1 MEYQIA
7 IKMGDYMTDDEFFR
21 FCQMNDNLAFERN
34 ADGQIIVMP
43 PTTST
48 TGISNATVNGELY
61 IWNRIN
67 NLGYLFDSSTGFK
80 LPNGATRSPDVAWVA
95 KARWEALS
103 VAEQESFA
111 PLCPDFVVEIRSKTD
126 DLKSLQQKMD
136 EYMANGCRLGWLLDL
151 KNQHVYVY
159 RIGEGFQKID
169 NLSETLSG
177 ENVLS
182 GFSLELKRLL

>member
-1 MEYQIA
+1 
-7 IKMGDYMTDDEFFR
+7 MTDEEFFR

-43 PTTST
+43 PTTSA

-61 IWNRIN
+61 VWNRIN

-80 LPNGATRSPDVAWVA
+80 LPNGAMRSPDVAWVA
-95 KARWEALS
+95 KERWEALL
-103 VAEQESFA
+103 VAEQENFA

-126 DLKSLQQKMD
+126 DLKSLQQTMD

-151 KNQHVYVY
+151 KNQHAYVY
-159 RIGEGFQKID
+159 RTGENSQKID
-169 NLSETLSG
+169 NFLETLSG
-177 ENVLS
+177 ENVLN

>member
-1 MEYQIA
+1 
-7 IKMGDYMTDDEFFR
+7 MTDDEFFR